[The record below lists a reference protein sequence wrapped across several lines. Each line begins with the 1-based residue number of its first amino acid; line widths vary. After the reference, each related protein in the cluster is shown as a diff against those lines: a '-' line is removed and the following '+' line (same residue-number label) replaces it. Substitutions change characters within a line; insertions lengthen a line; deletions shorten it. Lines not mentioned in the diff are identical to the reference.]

1 MSKPIEQIAA
11 LTIGTVEFVSPSE
24 IKVIL
29 EPNAP
34 QATALNTGVPTGFPR
49 INGYVLIPNET
60 GAVVGLVVWLG
71 VERSQFPKR
80 TGLKDFGLVE
90 PISKRIKS
98 DELMGAISARK
109 PYNILIN
116 QEECAIWVLYSLIT
130 DKGDPNEHTLRYF
143 SYHTNFPFSMAGRD
157 A

>member
-11 LTIGTVEFVSPSE
+11 LTIGTVESVSPSE
-24 IKVIL
+24 IRVLL

-80 TGLKDFGLVE
+80 TGLKDFGLVDL
-90 PISKRIKS
+90 PFPLRKIS
-98 DELMGAISARK
+98 LTPMATLLARK
-109 PYNILIN
+109 RAGSGESAYRL
-116 QEECAIWVLYSLIT
+116 ERGVFC
-130 DKGDPNEHTLRYF
+130 F
-143 SYHTNFPFSMAGRD
+143 SFCW
-157 A
+157 